1 VYYIFM
7 RTFILVI
14 FFLLTSYADE
24 PKKIKVG
31 VYDNPPKIYVDSQN
45 KSSGFFV
52 DLVDHIAKK
61 EQWEITYVPCEW
73 NECLEMLQKG
83 EIDIMPDVAYS
94 QERSQQFRFN
104 KEIVLSTWSTVYT
117 QKKTSI
123 SSILDLDGKKI
134 AMLQGSIQQQQ
145 VQESFSLFEI
155 KPTVILTQN
164 FDESFKMVQDGK
176 ADAAIVNRYYGALNK
191 DRFSVKESSILLNPA
206 ALKFAFSPNTPN
218 QTLIDAID
226 KNLKELKANKNSI
239 YYRLIDEHLSVP
251 EPFNIPFW
259 LKIAFITSLS
269 IIVILL
275 IAIFFFRYLLSLKTA
290 KIIESAEKF
299 KQLEEEKIQDYRTIL
314 YALIS
319 MIEQRDSYTAG
330 HSERVAKYSILIARE
345 MGYSDQA
352 CELLFKAATLHDIGK
367 IATPDAVLL
376 KPDKL
381 TKLEYELI
389 KEHVNTG
396 VKILKDIPMFSE
408 MAHIIQYHHE
418 KYDGSGYPFG
428 IAKDEIPPLSRIM
441 MVADAYD
448 AMTTNRIYKH
458 KKSIPEALEELSKL
472 SAIHYHPEVITA
484 ALKVLNSIEIE
495 ENIAQTP
502 ITAIEEQ
509 RFVYF
514 YKDAVT
520 DLYNVKYLEIVL
532 EASHDHAEYTT
543 LCIISL
549 HQFDLY
555 NQQHSWEG
563 GNEML
568 KSLATLLSTLFP
580 DSLIFRIRANNF
592 IILHK
597 KTLPCETERSLI
609 TQFIESN
616 GVVFDLKTYDIEREN
631 IYSYRDLKP
640 FL

>member
-1 VYYIFM
+1 M
-7 RTFILVI
+7 RIFILLI
-14 FFLLTSYADE
+14 FFLLSLYADE
-24 PKKIKVG
+24 LTKIKVG
-31 VYDNPPKIYVDSQN
+31 VYNNPPKLYVDSQH
-45 KSSGFFV
+45 KSSGFFI
-52 DLVDHIAKK
+52 DLIDHIAQK
-61 EQWEITYVPCEW
+61 EQWKITYVPCEW
-73 NECLEMLQKG
+73 NECLDMLQKG
-83 EIDIMPDVAYS
+83 EIDMMPDVAYS
-94 QERSQQFRFN
+94 QERAKQFRFN
-104 KEIVLSTWSTVYT
+104 KEVVLSTWSTVYT
-117 QKKTSI
+117 QKKSPI
-123 SSILDLDGKKI
+123 SSVLDLDGKKI

-145 VQESFSLFEI
+145 IQETFALFEI
-155 KPTVILTQN
+155 TPSVILTQS
-164 FDESFKMVQDGK
+164 FDESFKMVQEGK
-176 ADAAIVNRYYGALNK
+176 ADAAIVNRYYGTLNK
-191 DRFSVKESSILLNPA
+191 DRFSIKESSILLNPA
-206 ALKFAFSPNTPN
+206 ALKFAFSPNTPD

-226 KNLKELKANKNSI
+226 KNLKELKANKSSI
-239 YYRLIDEHLSVP
+239 YYRLIDQHLSVSD
-251 EPFNIPFW
+251 PFNIPLW
-259 LKIAFITSLS
+259 LKIAFITSL
-269 IIVILL
+269 IVSVLLL
-275 IAIFFFRYLLSLKTA
+275 IAIFFFRYLLHLRTA
-290 KIIESAEKF
+290 EIIESAEKF
-299 KQLEEEKIQDYRTIL
+299 KQLEEEKIQDYKTIL
-314 YALIS
+314 YALVS

-330 HSERVAKYSILIARE
+330 HSERVARYSRLIARG
-345 MGYSDQA
+345 MGYSEHE

-396 VKILKDIPMFSE
+396 VKILQDIPMFSE
-408 MAHIIQYHHE
+408 MSHIIQYHHE
-418 KYDGSGYPFG
+418 KYDGSGYPLG
-428 IAKDEIPPLSRIM
+428 ISKDEIPPLSRIM
-441 MVADAYD
+441 MVADAFD

-472 SAIHYHPEVITA
+472 SEVHYHPEVIAA
-484 ALKVLNSIEIE
+484 ALKVLGSIEIE

-514 YKDAVT
+514 YKDPVT

-532 EASHDHAEYTT
+532 EASRDHADYTA

-555 NQQHSWEG
+555 NQHHSWEG

-592 IILHK
+592 IVLHK

-609 TQFIESN
+609 AKFIESN
-616 GVVFDLKTYDIEREN
+616 GVVFDLKTYDIEREP
-631 IYSYRDLKP
+631 IYSYHELKP